1 MVDFKVS
8 IIQLVILRLIT
19 SVLIVSSL
27 QPTSQSHIIHFNT
40 WVSFRY
46 YFSIINVSN
55 CLKIPLQSSRTCN
68 SLFFFSR
75 ISNFFSFL
83 TRNLPFFPIRSKNG
97 QHPITQ
103 TFRENISES
112 VNKET
117 FWKLHTLNN
126 FLKWSFQQ
134 MDIFMILYGV
144 GTCIKLFSLKNFF
157 RKWEVITS
165 TYCTAF
171 GFPHLYQMVKTTW
184 KCGFFFLEKSIIIF
198 SYNCVLLWTSKSPS
212 HLLKELL

>member
-1 MVDFKVS
+1 M
-8 IIQLVILRLIT
+8 
-19 SVLIVSSL
+19 
-27 QPTSQSHIIHFNT
+27 
-40 WVSFRY
+40 SFRY

-55 CLKIPLQSSRTCN
+55 CLKIPLQASRTCN
-68 SLFFFSR
+68 SLFFSHQQ
-75 ISNFFSFL
+75 FFSSVL

-134 MDIFMILYGV
+134 MDIFMILHGA

-157 RKWEVITS
+157 RKREAITS
-165 TYCTAF
+165 TCCTAF

-184 KCGFFFLEKSIIIF
+184 KCGFFPFLEKYSHFFRKIA
-198 SYNCVLLWTSKSPS
+198 SYFEQAIAVSSFERVL
-212 HLLKELL
+212 